1 MCSSAAGGDETPA
14 SGVGFTA
21 TICLPNYNYRLAV
34 TFSQTTPLQPNQPNT
49 FSIVKSEARQST
61 PPNQTPLGPGPRQS
75 SRIRTPLERPGF
87 IQTHANSRRALQVIV
102 SPSMTGRPSNPP
114 HSQVNVRPGSHT
126 QSAITTADAPVVGG
140 IVVNLD
146 QDSDDKNAKA
156 AKKVKAVKGGFDNP
170 KLYFFDGSPAP
181 NQKNGL
187 TYKCRWCPK
196 SVRVPLSSIS
206 NLKTHRDGSIVQTGV
221 RKACP
226 GRHQAIVDGGK
237 FPPSADE
244 EDSAAKKKQNATS
257 TLTAFTQKGRFD
269 NATLNKI
276 LAFWIIP
283 QSLPWNRFS
292 DYLLGV
298 AIDYCNANADVCSR
312 TWAATYAHKL
322 YINLKGKVIQDIHV
336 WVFLVGL
343 SFPSNFYAH
352 SLFQNS
358 GSKISLVADVWTTK
372 GNHKAFIGI
381 SCCYI
386 NQKWEYVMQHLALKY
401 VSWHHNWRYLAAPFT
416 NVLIKHG
423 LHHKISLF
431 LLCCNI
437 TWLDSAD
444 ALLGD
449 FKHHATNH
457 PRCFCHV
464 LALILG
470 AVLRALKLKAPIEQP
485 TTKPD
490 YFSTLLTIAE
500 EDEESIDK
508 ASNPLDEDI
517 QEIDMCEDS
526 EEVNPDDAS
535 DGAPSEEDDPPQNE
549 AGGQFSSRSPGS
561 DVNGRIGGT
570 LVKVDY
576 ISCQVSSSAA
586 KRAEAEGEKYDG
598 LQLIPGYGI

>member
-1 MCSSAAGGDETPA
+1 MYR
-14 SGVGFTA
+14 VRA
-21 TICLPNYNYRLAV
+21 T
-34 TFSQTTPLQPNQPNT
+34 
-49 FSIVKSEARQST
+49 T

-87 IQTHANSRRALQVIV
+87 IQTHADSRRALQVIV
-102 SPSMTGRPSNPP
+102 SPSTTGRPSNPP
-114 HSQVNVRPGSHT
+114 HSQVNVRPGSQQAISEST
-126 QSAITTADAPVVGG
+126 GDTETSSLLALNQSSQAITTADAPVVGG

-146 QDSDDKNAKA
+146 QDSDDENAKAAKA

-181 NQKNGL
+181 DQKNGL

-196 SVRVPLSSIS
+196 SVQVPLSSIS
-206 NLKTHRDGSIVQTGV
+206 NLKTHRDGSIGQTGV

-226 GRHQAIVDGGK
+226 GRHRAIVDGGK

-276 LAFWIIP
+276 LVFWIIR

-298 AIDYCNANADVCSR
+298 AIDYCNANADVYSR

-322 YINLKGKVIQDIHV
+322 YINLQGKVIQDIH
-336 WVFLVGL
+336 
-343 SFPSNFYAH
+343 
-352 SLFQNS
+352 NS

-401 VSWHHNWRYLAAPFT
+401 VSWHHNRRYLAAPFA

-437 TWLDSAD
+437 TRLDSAD

-449 FKHHATNH
+449 FEHHATNH

-470 AVLRALKLKAPIEQP
+470 AGLRALKLKAPIEQP

-490 YFSTLLTIAE
+490 YFPTLSTIAE

-526 EEVNPDDAS
+526 EEVDPDNAS

-561 DVNGRIGGT
+561 DVNGGIGGT

-576 ISCQVSSSAA
+576 IS
-586 KRAEAEGEKYDG
+586 RR
-598 LQLIPGYGI
+598 